1 MRRKLGRN
9 EIARKAHFL
18 KGGPTEK
25 TGRTR
30 RKARRQ
36 GDRLEE
42 KQALQQFQDEK
53 SSED

>member
-18 KGGPTEK
+18 KAGPAEK
-25 TGRTR
+25 TGRAR

-36 GDRLEE
+36 QDRLEE
-42 KQALQQFQDEK
+42 RDAQRQEDRPKDE
-53 SSED
+53 